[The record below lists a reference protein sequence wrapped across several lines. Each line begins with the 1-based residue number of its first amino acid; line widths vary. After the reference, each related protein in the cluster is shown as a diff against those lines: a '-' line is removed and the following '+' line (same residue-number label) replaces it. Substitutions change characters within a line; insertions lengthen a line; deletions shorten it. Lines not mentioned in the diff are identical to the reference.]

1 MKSTFEKPCQEY
13 LLTGKGRKAE
23 IKIQPFEDQD
33 GLKDV
38 TIIIHKS
45 PVPVMVGLKVAL
57 PITVRLHIKDDIIF
71 NMDRCKNIIIDDI
84 FEILGFKYG
93 PGIK

>member
-23 IKIQPFEDQD
+23 IKIQPFDDQD

-45 PVPVMVGLKVAL
+45 PIAALLNVAL
-57 PITVRLHIKDDIIF
+57 PITVRIHIKDDIIF
-71 NMDRCKNIIIDDI
+71 NMDRCKNVIIADI
-84 FEILGFKYG
+84 FEILGFNYG